1 MITCDDLEI
10 MHIERDDQVQRGGPS
25 GRLEMPGSLSKRDSL
40 SHMYRYRCV
49 TSPDPHH
56 ALTGHN
62 AVACRLR
69 SNFFRATT
77 FALIYRAATLK
88 GKRKEVMWPKGCLYL
103 CI

>member
-1 MITCDDLEI
+1 MITCDNLEI
-10 MHIERDDQVQRGGPS
+10 MHIEREDQVQRGGPS
-25 GRLEMPGSLSKRDSL
+25 GRLEMPGSLSNRESL
-40 SHMYRYRCV
+40 SDMYRYRCV

-62 AVACRLR
+62 AVACHLR

-77 FALIYRAATLK
+77 FALIYRAAILK
-88 GKRKEVMWPKGCLYL
+88 GKRKEAMCPDGYLYL